1 MITSWIRF
9 GQTWLR
15 KVIEMKYRI
24 YNGADI
30 EGLAKAMSEAY
41 SEEPWN
47 EKWCSERAVRRIQA
61 ILGNFQSIGLVVE
74 EEGVIIG
81 GLLGYVDPY
90 ADEDFFYVSE
100 LFVVPQYKKHGIG
113 RTLLKELE
121 NELKKKGISVVQLM
135 SIEPNEAFYG
145 KCGLSKDDVSVLF
158 KRV

>member
-1 MITSWIRF
+1 M
-9 GQTWLR
+9 Q
-15 KVIEMKYRI
+15 YRLCKKT
-24 YNGADI
+24 DI
-30 EGLAKAMSEAY
+30 EGLAEAMSKAY

-47 EKWCSERAVRRIQA
+47 ERWSRERAVRRVQA
-61 ILGNFQSIGLVVE
+61 ILGNFDSIGVVAE
-74 EEGVIIG
+74 KNGAIIG

-100 LFVVPQYKKHGIG
+100 LFVVPEYKRHGIG
-113 RTLLKELE
+113 RNLLKELE

-158 KRV
+158 KRC